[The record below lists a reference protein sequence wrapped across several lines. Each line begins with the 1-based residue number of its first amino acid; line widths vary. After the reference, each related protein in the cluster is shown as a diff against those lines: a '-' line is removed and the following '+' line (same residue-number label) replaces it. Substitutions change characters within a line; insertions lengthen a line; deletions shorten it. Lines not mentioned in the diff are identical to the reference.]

1 MRPTVSRS
9 SRRGGALIL
18 ALLFMGVIT
27 AGFVTWIG
35 LIRQQARVTQLEQHQ
50 ARKRL
55 AAANGKLLA
64 RDYLLRRVLA
74 SNGDD
79 DGLNTTS
86 DAASYGTSTAT
97 AWTGNSLTTTA
108 VWTGYAMDSSTRLA
122 GLNGFSPTYD
132 YPYSKPFNFTVSYKR
147 MGFRMLD
154 ASINPGREEFANDTT
169 TYRGYLRS
177 RNPVLSGDLL
187 VLHRPTITGAPL
199 PAVTGNVEVE
209 GRVVHFTP
217 EIATASYTARSW
229 RFTSPSVVSGGVPS
243 AINVVPATIGGAGL
257 LWSNLSWFPYSC
269 GNISNPDWATNAD
282 DWRLPDFSGQLNF
295 IDNPTTNP
303 SNSLKAELTSGNPTI
318 ERIGTVTD
326 SDSRGFSIN
335 GTTGIV
341 TITPCAGSTT
351 ADLPS
356 IVINNDLTEM
366 IIEGQTGTNFTAY
379 APYRP
384 ALAIVYTQSSTG
396 RNLTTIRLRNMN
408 SRRLVLALKKDHRA
422 SWPAPATSPAVNV
435 IVETPSANSEWH
447 AVILS
452 ENVPLVFST
461 TTTTEFNLF
470 GGIQTNAP
478 VSFPA
483 SPKLFRLRLQTDTFG
498 LIRLCPRLAWVE
510 TFLTGKL

>member
-1 MRPTVSRS
+1 MRSTASRS

-18 ALLFMGVIT
+18 ALLFMAVIT

-55 AAANGKLLA
+55 AAINGKLLA

-79 DGLNTTS
+79 DGLTTTS
-86 DAASYGTSTAT
+86 NAAGYGTAT
-97 AWTGNSLTTTA
+97 ATTWTGNSQTSTPA
-108 VWTGYAMDSSTRLA
+108 WTEYAMNSSTRLA
-122 GLNGFSPTYD
+122 GVNGFSPTYD

-147 MGFRMLD
+147 MDFRMLD
-154 ASINPGREEFANDTT
+154 VSTNPGREEFANDTT

-187 VLHRPTITGAPL
+187 VLHRPTIGTAPL

-217 EIATASYTARSW
+217 EIATASYTARSF

-243 AINVVPATIGGAGL
+243 AINVAPANIAGAGL
-257 LWSNLSWFPYSC
+257 LWANLSWFPYSC
-269 GNISNPDWATNAD
+269 GNIANPDIATNTD
-282 DWRLPDFSGQLNF
+282 DWRMPDFSGQLNF
-295 IDNPTTNP
+295 IDNAASNP
-303 SNSLKAELTSGNPTI
+303 SNSLKAELTAGGNPTI

-326 SDSRGFSIN
+326 SDSRGFSLN
-335 GTTGIV
+335 GTTGV
-341 TITPCAGSTT
+341 VSITPCEGSTT

-366 IIEGQTGTNFTAY
+366 IIEGQTGTNFSGY
-379 APYRP
+379 APFRP
-384 ALAIVYTQSSTG
+384 AFAIVYTQASTG

-422 SWPAPATSPAVNV
+422 SWAPDASPAVNV
-435 IVETPSANSEWH
+435 IVETPSATSEWH
-447 AVILS
+447 AVILC

-461 TTTTEFNLF
+461 TTATEFNLF
-470 GGIQTNAP
+470 GGIQTNSAG
-478 VSFPA
+478 SICR
-483 SPKLFRLRLQTDTFG
+483 PKPL
-498 LIRLCPRLAWVE
+498 V
-510 TFLTGKL
+510 